1 MMQLEEMREQ
11 LSLGELPVELTSN
24 ANIRPGELIPVVTD
38 AESRK
43 VELFKWGLVPYWA
56 KDESTGYKM
65 INARAE
71 TLADKPS
78 FRQAFLKR
86 RCLIPADGF
95 YEWSGEGKERKPYL
109 FTLKEQTPFMFAGLW
124 EVWRENLF
132 TCTIITTE
140 PNDLLSDY
148 HNRMPVILKRDT
160 CWQWLKSSNDEE
172 LKSLLQPL
180 PVDLMAAPVQ
190 LNKL

>member
-1 MMQLEEMREQ
+1 MQLEEMREQ

-24 ANIRPGELIPVVTD
+24 TNIRPGELIPVIID

-71 TLADKPS
+71 TLAEKPS

-124 EVWRENLF
+124 EVWQEKLF

-140 PNDLLSDY
+140 PNELLSAY
-148 HNRMPVILKRDT
+148 HNRMPVILTRDT
-160 CWQWLKSSNDEE
+160 CWKWLQTTEIEDLKSF
-172 LKSLLQPL
+172 LLPL

-190 LNKL
+190 LSRL